1 MDSSPTPKVVSQL
14 PRNAAFRPQP
24 RQAATWP
31 SWNPCTFQGGEELK
45 QMPWAALEA
54 GSANRGV
61 GIRVRGESLGRDKG
75 LLNPALEGDKVLG
88 ATLGLTH

>member
-1 MDSSPTPKVVSQL
+1 
-14 PRNAAFRPQP
+14 
-24 RQAATWP
+24 
-31 SWNPCTFQGGEELK
+31 
-45 QMPWAALEA
+45 MPWAALEA